1 MTTNINTSMGLREWG
16 MLILLSLLW
25 GGSFFFVG
33 VAVDELP
40 PLTIVWFRVALGALT
55 LWIVVGFLRLPI
67 PRNGKVWLS
76 ILLMGCL
83 NNVIPFSLIVW
94 GQTHIAS
101 GLASV
106 FNGTTPLFTVLV
118 AAVFLADERISGT
131 KVVGVALGFIGVLV
145 MMGPEV
151 LSGLG
156 ANVLGQLAILG
167 AAISYAFAAVFGR
180 RFKGMDLNPIVL
192 AAGQVTM
199 STLVLLPLMWFV
211 DQPLTLSMP
220 GMPVILSV
228 LALAVFST
236 GLAYILFFRLLAS
249 AGATNLSLVTFLIP
263 VSAILLG
270 VFVLGEQLEFKH
282 YLGMGFIALGLIAID
297 GRWKQWNGA
306 QKA

>member
-1 MTTNINTSMGLREWG
+1 MATMINTSMGLREWG
-16 MLILLSLLW
+16 MLLLLSLLW

-33 VAVDELP
+33 VALDELP
-40 PLTIVWFRVALGALT
+40 PLTIVWLRVALGALT
-55 LWIVVGFLRLPI
+55 LWAVVAFLHLPL
-67 PRNGKVWLS
+67 PRSRRVWLS

-118 AAVFLADERISGT
+118 AAVFLADERISAN
-131 KVVGVALGFIGVLV
+131 KVLGIVLGFIGVLV
-145 MMGPEV
+145 MVGSEV

-156 ANVLGQLAILG
+156 ANVSGQFAILG

-180 RFKGMDLNPIVL
+180 RFKAMDLNPIVL

-211 DQPLTLSMP
+211 DQPLSLPMP
-220 GMPVILSV
+220 GMPVIVSV
-228 LALAVFST
+228 LALAIFST
-236 GLAYILFFRLLAS
+236 SLAYILFFRLLAS

-270 VFVLGEQLEFKH
+270 VFVLDERLELKH

-297 GRWKQWNGA
+297 GRWWRRGE
-306 QKA
+306 

>member
-1 MTTNINTSMGLREWG
+1 MVAAINASMGLREWG
-16 MLILLSLLW
+16 MLLLLSLLW

-40 PLTIVWFRVALGALT
+40 PLTIVWLRVALGALT
-55 LWIVVGFLRLPI
+55 LWCVVAALRLPL
-67 PRNGKVWLS
+67 PREPGVWLS
-76 ILLMGCL
+76 ILVMGCL

-118 AAVFLADERISGT
+118 AAVFLSDERISAN
-131 KVVGVALGFIGVLV
+131 KVLGIVLGFIGVLV
-145 MMGPEV
+145 MVGTDV

-156 ANVLGQLAILG
+156 ANVWGQLAILG

-180 RFKGMDLNPIVL
+180 RFKGMNLNPIVL

-211 DQPLTLSMP
+211 DQPLSLTMP
-220 GMPVILSV
+220 GTAVILSV

-236 GLAYILFFRLLAS
+236 GLAYILFFNLLAS
-249 AGATNLSLVTFLIP
+249 AGRRI
-263 VSAILLG
+263 
-270 VFVLGEQLEFKH
+270 
-282 YLGMGFIALGLIAID
+282 Y
-297 GRWKQWNGA
+297 RW
-306 QKA
+306 